1 MKDKAKKTTKNFYML
16 YTIMENSTG
25 GQGGFRES
33 LKFQSGELLSSVS
46 ICGWSLET
54 IGYLT
59 AFQHYILR
67 RPANMKT
74 F

>member
-1 MKDKAKKTTKNFYML
+1 MKNKATKTTKNFYML
-16 YTIMENSTG
+16 YTIKENSTA
-25 GQGGFRES
+25 QGGFGES

-46 ICGWSLET
+46 ICGWSLKT

-67 RPANMKT
+67 RPANMNT